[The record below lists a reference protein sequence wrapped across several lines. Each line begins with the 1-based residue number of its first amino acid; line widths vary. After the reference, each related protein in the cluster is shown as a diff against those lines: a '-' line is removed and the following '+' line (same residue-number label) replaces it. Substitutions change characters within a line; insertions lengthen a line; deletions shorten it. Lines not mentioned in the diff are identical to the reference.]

1 MSIIVINVCNQFKGK
16 VKEIICGFVVF
27 EVDVEMLFGIVMLVI
42 IICLVDEFELKVG
55 VEVVVFVKLMEVLI
69 VCF

>member
-1 MSIIVINVCNQFKGK
+1 M
-16 VKEIICGFVVF
+16 VF